1 MENGSLFRRVKR
13 VLFGAPRDLFDP
25 KIFHN
30 VSLVAFFAWV
40 GLGADGISSSCYGPE
55 EAFLALGSHAVLAI
69 FIAVMSVA
77 TIFII
82 SGSYAQIIEAFPSG
96 GGGYIVASKLLGE
109 KAGVVSGS
117 ALVIDYVL
125 TITISIASGADAL
138 FSILSQQYLP
148 YKIWFVT
155 SVILLLIWM
164 NLRGIKESVAVF
176 TPIFMV
182 FMLTH
187 IPLLL
192 YAMLRHVPE
201 MPAVASEVSRDFH
214 SALGQ
219 MGWIGLGA
227 LLMRAFSMG
236 GGTFTGI
243 EAISNSM
250 QTLREPRVQTGKKAM
265 AYMAFSLSFLAGG
278 ILLGYL
284 LYKVA
289 PVPGKTLNAILFD
302 RVVGELWQG
311 SGGKILLAV
320 VLGSETALLF
330 IAAQTGIIDG
340 PQVLSN
346 MALDYYAPR
355 RFAHLSERLVRKY
368 GVVFMGGMALLM
380 LYISAGSVKYLVIMY
395 SINVFLTFTLSQFGM
410 VVHWWKDRATARRW
424 RFGMAMNGIGFL
436 LTAVLLCLTVWF
448 KFPEGGWVTL
458 LITGAFVA
466 VSLGIRR
473 HYRVAQES
481 LRRLDDLLLALPSGD
496 GPRGA
501 GADGAAAGADGGRHG
516 IRLQRARDA
525 RLLLHREAIPRDV
538 PELRLHLRG
547 GRRHERVQGSGGG
560 REPCARPPG
569 ATREVRGVR
578 QGARLLLRGA
588 HGGGHGRDRD
598 RLPSGGR
605 GRQGLPQHLRLR
617 GETRLQGGESHLP
630 PAPQPDR
637 VHGAETACVRGPADD
652 RPPHPGPVAQGDF
665 HVDIPPLMV

>member
-1 MENGSLFRRVKR
+1 MENGSLYRRVKR

-25 KIFHN
+25 KVFHN

-69 FIAVMSVA
+69 FVAVMSVA

-109 KAGVVSGS
+109 KAGGVSGS
-117 ALVIDYVL
+117 ALVIDYIL
-125 TITISIASGADAL
+125 TITISIAAGADAF
-138 FSILSQQYLP
+138 FSILSPQYLP
-148 YKIWFVT
+148 LKIWFVT
-155 SVILLLIWM
+155 AVILVLIWM

-192 YAMLRHVPE
+192 YAVLRHVPE
-201 MPAVASEVSRDFH
+201 MPAVAAEVSRDFH
-214 SALGQ
+214 ASVGQ
-219 MGWIGLGA
+219 MGWVGLGA
-227 LLMRAFSMG
+227 LLMRSFSMG

-265 AYMAFSLSFLAGG
+265 AYMALSLSFLAGG
-278 ILLGYL
+278 ILVSYL

-289 PVPGKTLNAILFD
+289 PVAGKTLNAVLFD

-320 VLGSETALLF
+320 VLASETALLF

-368 GVVFMGGMALLM
+368 GVIFMGGMALLM
-380 LYISAGSVKYLVIMY
+380 LYISGGSVRYLVIMY

-410 VVHWWKDRATARRW
+410 VVHWWKDRATARGW
-424 RFGMAMNGIGFL
+424 RFGMAMNGTGFL
-436 LTAVLLCLTVWF
+436 LTSILLCLTVWF

-466 VSLGIRR
+466 VSLAIRR
-473 HYRVAQES
+473 HYRGAQES
-481 LRRLDDLLLALPSGD
+481 LRRLDDLLLALPPVTVPAAQEPMVRRQASTAVIMVSGYN
-496 GPRGA
+496 GLGMHVFFSIVKQFPGMFRNFVFISA
-501 GADGAAAGADGGRHG
+501 GVVDTSVFKGAAEVENLALNLKEQLANYVEFVKGHGYYAEARTMVGTDAIESVTHLAEEVVKDFPNICVFAGK
-516 IRLQRARDA
+516 LVFKEENLLS
-525 RLLLHREAIPRDV
+525 RLLHNQTAFMAQK
-538 PELRLHLRG
+538 RL
-547 GRRHERVQGSGGG
+547 VF
-560 REPCARPPG
+560 A
-569 ATREVRGVR
+569 
-578 QGARLLLRGA
+578 
-588 HGGGHGRDRD
+588 
-598 RLPSGGR
+598 
-605 GRQGLPQHLRLR
+605 GLPMIV
-617 GETRLQGGESHLP
+617 LP
-630 PAPQPDR
+630 IR
-637 VHGAETACVRGPADD
+637 V
-652 RPPHPGPVAQGDF
+652 
-665 HVDIPPLMV
+665 L

>member
-1 MENGSLFRRVKR
+1 MENESFYRRAKR
-13 VLFGAPRDLFDP
+13 IVFGAPRDLFDP
-25 KIFHN
+25 KIFHH

-55 EAFLALGSHAVLAI
+55 EAFLALGSHGVLAI
-69 FIAVMSVA
+69 FIAVLTVA
-77 TIFII
+77 TILII

-109 KAGVVSGS
+109 RAGVVSGS

-138 FSILSQQYLP
+138 FSILPPHYLP
-148 YKIWFVT
+148 FKLWFVT
-155 SVILLLIWM
+155 AVILLLIWM
-164 NLRGIKESVAVF
+164 NLRGVRESVAVF

-192 YAMLRHVPE
+192 YAILHHVAD

-219 MGWIGLGA
+219 MGWVGLGA
-227 LLMRAFSMG
+227 ILMRSFSMG

-243 EAISNSM
+243 EAVSNSM

-265 AYMAFSLSFLAGG
+265 AYMALSLSFLAGG

-289 PVPGKTLNAILFD
+289 PVPGKTLNAVLFE
-302 RVVGELWQG
+302 RVVGDLWQG
-311 SGGKILLAV
+311 SGGKVLLAV

-368 GVVFMGGMALLM
+368 GVIFMGGMALLM
-380 LYISAGSVKYLVIMY
+380 LYISGGSVKYLVIMY

-410 VVHWWKDRATARRW
+410 VVHWWKDRAVAPGW
-424 RFGMAMNGIGFL
+424 RFGMAMNGTGFL
-436 LTAVLLCLTVWF
+436 LTGVLLCLTVWF

-458 LITGAFVA
+458 LITGLFVA
-466 VSLGIRR
+466 VSFGIRR
-473 HYRVAQES
+473 HYRTAQQN
-481 LRRLDDLLLALPSGD
+481 LKRLDDLLLALPTVTVPSTQEPMLRRQAPTAVIMVSGYN
-496 GPRGA
+496 GLGMHVFFSVVKQFPGMFRNFIFISA
-501 GADGAAAGADGGRHG
+501 GVIDTNVFKGAAEVENLAHSLKEQLQNYVEFVKGHGYYAEVRTRVGTDAIECVTHLAEEVAKDFPNITVFAGKLVFREEN
-516 IRLQRARDA
+516 LLS
-525 RLLLHREAIPRDV
+525 RLLHNQTAFMAQK
-538 PELRLHLRG
+538 RL
-547 GRRHERVQGSGGG
+547 VF
-560 REPCARPPG
+560 A
-569 ATREVRGVR
+569 
-578 QGARLLLRGA
+578 
-588 HGGGHGRDRD
+588 
-598 RLPSGGR
+598 
-605 GRQGLPQHLRLR
+605 GLPMIV
-617 GETRLQGGESHLP
+617 LP
-630 PAPQPDR
+630 IR
-637 VHGAETACVRGPADD
+637 V
-652 RPPHPGPVAQGDF
+652 
-665 HVDIPPLMV
+665 L

>member
-1 MENGSLFRRVKR
+1 MENLSFYRRAKR

-30 VSLVAFFAWV
+30 ISLVAFFAWV

-69 FIAVMSVA
+69 FVAVMSVA
-77 TIFII
+77 TIFIV

-109 KAGVVSGS
+109 RTGVVSGS
-117 ALVIDYVL
+117 ALVIDYIL
-125 TITISIASGADAL
+125 TITISIAAGADAI
-138 FSILSQQYLP
+138 FSLLSHQYLP

-155 SVILLLIWM
+155 AVILTLIWM

-192 YAMLRHVPE
+192 YAVLHHVPE

-219 MGWIGLGA
+219 MGWVGLGA

-243 EAISNSM
+243 EAVSNSM

-265 AYMAFSLSFLAGG
+265 AYMALSLSFLAGG
-278 ILLGYL
+278 ILLSYL

-289 PVPGKTLNAILFD
+289 PVPGKTLNAVLFG

-311 SGGKILLAV
+311 GSGKVLLAV
-320 VLGSETALLF
+320 VLASETALLF

-368 GVVFMGGMALLM
+368 GVIFMGGMALLM
-380 LYISAGSVKYLVIMY
+380 LYISGGSVKYLVIMY

-424 RFGMAMNGIGFL
+424 RFGMAMNGTGFL

-458 LITGAFVA
+458 LITGLFIAASF
-466 VSLGIRR
+466 GIRR
-473 HYRVAQES
+473 HYRAAQEG
-481 LRRLDDLLLALPSGD
+481 LRRLDDLLLALPPVTVPTAQEPMVRRQASTAVIMVSGYN
-496 GPRGA
+496 GLGMHVFFSIVKQFPGMFRNFIFISA
-501 GADGAAAGADGGRHG
+501 GVVDTSVFKGAAEVENLAHDLREQLGKYVEFVKGHGYYAEARSLVGTDAIESITHLAEGVVKDFPNICVFAGK
-516 IRLQRARDA
+516 LVFKEENLLS
-525 RLLLHREAIPRDV
+525 RLLHNQTAFMTQK
-538 PELRLHLRG
+538 RL
-547 GRRHERVQGSGGG
+547 VF
-560 REPCARPPG
+560 A
-569 ATREVRGVR
+569 
-578 QGARLLLRGA
+578 
-588 HGGGHGRDRD
+588 
-598 RLPSGGR
+598 
-605 GRQGLPQHLRLR
+605 GLPMIVM
-617 GETRLQGGESHLP
+617 P
-630 PAPQPDR
+630 IR
-637 VHGAETACVRGPADD
+637 V
-652 RPPHPGPVAQGDF
+652 
-665 HVDIPPLMV
+665 L